1 MLCGECSAVAVCAL
15 PIRHRF
21 PRSLRLITPA
31 LRRRLD
37 RLNDKSFRPLRKAL
51 GPIIE
56 EQKSKFFEPPLPRQ
70 VATDQVRARELRR

>member
-1 MLCGECSAVAVCAL
+1 MRAADSALFSV
-15 PIRHRF
+15 
-21 PRSLRLITPA
+21 ITPA

-51 GPIIE
+51 GPVIE

-70 VATDQVRARELRR
+70 AATDQVRARE